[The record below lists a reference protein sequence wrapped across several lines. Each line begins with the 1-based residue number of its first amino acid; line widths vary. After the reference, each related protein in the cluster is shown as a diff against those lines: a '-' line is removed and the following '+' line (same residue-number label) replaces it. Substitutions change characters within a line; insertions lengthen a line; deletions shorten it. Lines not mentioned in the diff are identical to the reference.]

1 MKLDTAIK
9 TFYEKYDRDAI
20 QSIETISKEYGL
32 NIHGHTIKSFNITEA
47 FNIFSKYLQ
56 GYSEYK
62 IENANSENASSQET
76 IKESVQK
83 FINTQVFK
91 ECETKYSEL
100 PTFVTGYFNG
110 VKTLLETVDEVK
122 RNMTDNN
129 VDVEAIGDIN
139 EFADM
144 FMDKLHESFDPTMDQ
159 ILWASG
165 YNSKQRLSGTTTKT
179 KAPVF
184 L

>member
-20 QSIETISKEYGL
+20 QSIETISKDYGL
-32 NIHGHTIKSFNITEA
+32 NIHGHTIQTFNLNEA
-47 FNIFSKYLQ
+47 FDRFSNYLK
-56 GYSEYK
+56 GYADYK
-62 IENANSENASSQET
+62 IENVNSTDASSQEI

-83 FINTQVFK
+83 FIDTQIFK
-91 ECETKYSEL
+91 EYEMSYAEL
-100 PTFVTGYFNG
+100 PSFVTGYFNG
-110 VKTLLETVDEVK
+110 IKILLETVDEVK

-139 EFADM
+139 EFADI
-144 FMDKLHESFDPTMDQ
+144 FMDKLHESFDPTMDK

-165 YNSKQRLSGTTTKT
+165 YKSKQRLSGTTTKT